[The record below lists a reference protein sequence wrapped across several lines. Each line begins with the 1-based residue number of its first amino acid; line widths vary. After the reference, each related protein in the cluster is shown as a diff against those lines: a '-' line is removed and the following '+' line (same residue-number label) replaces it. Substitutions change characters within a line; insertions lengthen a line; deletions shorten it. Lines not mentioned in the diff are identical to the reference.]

1 MQWNLL
7 FYSNRYIIFYGQIK
21 PFLSLYANFVLLSDV
36 YIITIGGQIIMNEI
50 GCMRL
55 YMRSSIILH
64 YACGILSVLINRKHA
79 EIVHLGLVQ
88 QILVFSV

>member
-1 MQWNLL
+1 
-7 FYSNRYIIFYGQIK
+7 
-21 PFLSLYANFVLLSDV
+21 
-36 YIITIGGQIIMNEI
+36 MNEI